1 MLEKTL
7 RLGKM
12 EGKRRR
18 QAAEVEMIRWHH
30 RLNGHESEQTPGGS
44 EGQGSLVC
52 GAVHQLGESR
62 TQLSN

>member
-44 EGQGSLVC
+44 EGQGSLVWC
-52 GAVHQLGESR
+52 SPSAWGESD
-62 TQLSN
+62 TA